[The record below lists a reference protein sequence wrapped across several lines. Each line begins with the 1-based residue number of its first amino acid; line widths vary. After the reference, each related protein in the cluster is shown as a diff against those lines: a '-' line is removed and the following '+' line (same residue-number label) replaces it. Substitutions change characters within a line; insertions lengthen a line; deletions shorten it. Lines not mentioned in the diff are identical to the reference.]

1 MLGGCPPCRGQVQ
14 KGFNVIAEGC
24 WFESSSGSQSFMEM
38 TDQYFVYV
46 LRNPEKRIYI
56 GYTIDLKRR
65 VCEHQEG
72 KGGWTRDRGPWELVY
87 YETFDDRKE
96 AMRRERNL
104 KRGKANQ
111 ELRVLVA
118 KTASIAMLSRPK
130 D

>member
-1 MLGGCPPCRGQVQ
+1 
-14 KGFNVIAEGC
+14 
-24 WFESSSGSQSFMEM
+24 MEM

-46 LRNPEKRIYI
+46 LRNPEKRLYI

-87 YETFDDRKE
+87 YETFAGRKE